1 MLENRLRMFLER
13 YPKIRKEY
21 PKQEIFTKQGIEWLK
36 EINLPKAK
44 RKMLN
49 HELQLLEE
57 LNEKIKSTE
66 VLIDQLAEGDERVK
80 LLESISGI
88 GKFFAVLITYK
99 IERFRDKK
107 KLISK
112 LYWACAGC
120 ILYKRKDML

>member
-1 MLENRLRMFLER
+1 
-13 YPKIRKEY
+13 
-21 PKQEIFTKQGIEWLK
+21 
-36 EINLPKAK
+36 
-44 RKMLN
+44 MLN

-107 KLISK
+107 KLTSYMG
-112 LYWACAGC
+112 LCG